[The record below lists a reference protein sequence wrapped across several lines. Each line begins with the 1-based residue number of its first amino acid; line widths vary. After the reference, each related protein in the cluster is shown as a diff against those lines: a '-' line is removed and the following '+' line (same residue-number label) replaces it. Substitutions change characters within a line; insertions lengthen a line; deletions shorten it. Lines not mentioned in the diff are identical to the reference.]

1 MLNEPASAHDDR
13 PPLQTPAPPVA
24 AEADQRI
31 ESIREMVGAVLAID
45 SEVVDDSDGGMI
57 KDQSLLL
64 MPGSRLLISFEGQL
78 LIDSE
83 TAYEQLDKGM
93 KALNLVPIFRE
104 KLAQPAAP
112 LGSGGAIH
120 LVHVLEGRVQPAPRS
135 ATINLVLL
143 IATFFSVLL
152 VGLNTAINEV
162 AASDPAAAQT
172 ILENGFLEL
181 WRGLPY
187 ALSIMLILGGHELGH
202 YFAARRHKV
211 AVTLPYFLP
220 LPFISLFGTLGA
232 FIQLR
237 EPIRNRKVLMDIGAS
252 GPLVGLVIAIP
263 ILLIGL
269 ATSTVGEIS
278 TGGIFEGDSIL
289 YALAKFTVLGR
300 FLPDGQQDVF
310 VNQMA
315 WAGWTGLFVTGLN
328 LIPVGQLDGGHVLY
342 ALIGRQARRLFYPML
357 LGLAALTLF
366 ASSALWLLLI
376 LLFFFGRIHATP
388 LDDITRLDQ
397 GRQRLALVTIVVF
410 ILVFVPA
417 PLTQNSATNGLIM
430 GAVMLSA
437 APALLTRLW
446 QRLRS
451 QA

>member
-1 MLNEPASAHDDR
+1 MLNEPASTHDDR
-13 PPLQTPAPPVA
+13 PALQAPAPSVA

-31 ESIREMVGAVLAID
+31 DSIREMVGAVLAID
-45 SEVVDDSDGGMI
+45 SELVDDSDGGMI

-93 KALNLVPIFRE
+93 KAHNLIPIFRE
-104 KLAQPAAP
+104 KLAQPSAP
-112 LGSGGAIH
+112 FGSGGAMHI
-120 LVHVLEGRVQPAPRS
+120 VHVLEGRVQPAPRS

-397 GRQRLALVTIVVF
+397 GRQRLAFVTIVVF
-410 ILVFVPA
+410 FLVFVPA

>member
-1 MLNEPASAHDDR
+1 
-13 PPLQTPAPPVA
+13 
-24 AEADQRI
+24 
-31 ESIREMVGAVLAID
+31 
-45 SEVVDDSDGGMI
+45 
-57 KDQSLLL
+57 
-64 MPGSRLLISFEGQL
+64 
-78 LIDSE
+78 
-83 TAYEQLDKGM
+83 
-93 KALNLVPIFRE
+93 
-104 KLAQPAAP
+104 
-112 LGSGGAIH
+112 
-120 LVHVLEGRVQPAPRS
+120 VLEGRVQPAPRS